1 MTSKLLLCAGGICI
15 AALVLIAAA
24 PEKKNNTVEAA
35 RLNNLGCA
43 YMNQQLFEKAQKAFA
58 EALALDPKLTIAKLN
73 EGIALS
79 GIGKADDAKQALTE
93 ASKLLPK
100 DPHVW
105 YSLGLLDKNSA
116 DPQDAVN
123 DFKRV
128 IELDD
133 SDADTWYFLGTVYSQ
148 LRQFPQAVESF
159 QHALKLNP
167 NHASAQFG
175 LSRAYQQSGDPTNA
189 HEHLTRFQYI
199 TQHKLGSAMSLA
211 YGEQGKYSLAE
222 DSPAYAQKIPP
233 QIPVKFVDA
242 TKEAGLAGGRVES
255 D

>member
-1 MTSKLLLCAGGICI
+1 MRYSRIGIFSLLTSVVLVFL
-15 AALVLIAAA
+15 AATSDKRSNPI
-24 PEKKNNTVEAA
+24 EAA

-43 YMNQQLFEKAQKAFA
+43 YMNQQLFEKAQKAFS
-58 EALALDPKLTIAKLN
+58 EAQALDSNLAIAKLN

-79 GIGKADDAKQALTE
+79 GIGKAEEAKQALSE
-93 ASKLLPK
+93 AAKLLPK

-116 DPQDAVN
+116 DPQAAVD

-128 IELDD
+128 IELDN

-148 LRQFPQAVESF
+148 LRQFPQAIEAF

-175 LSRAYQQSGDPTNA
+175 LSRAYQQSGESTSA
-189 HEHLTRFQYI
+189 REHLTKFQYI
-199 TQHKLGSAMSLA
+199 TQHKLGAAMSLA
-211 YGEQGKYSLAE
+211 YGEQGKYSIAE
-222 DSPAYAQKIPP
+222 DSPAYAQKVPP
-233 QIPVKFVDA
+233 QIPVKFVDVM
-242 TKEAGLAGGRVES
+242 KEEVFGGG
-255 D
+255 